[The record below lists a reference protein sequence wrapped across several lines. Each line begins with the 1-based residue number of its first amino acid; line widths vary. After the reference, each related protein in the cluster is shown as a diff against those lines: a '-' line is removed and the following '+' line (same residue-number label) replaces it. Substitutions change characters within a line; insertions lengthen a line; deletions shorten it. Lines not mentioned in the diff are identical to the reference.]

1 MNFHQ
6 PFGWCKIFALIA
18 LILRSR
24 GVVIHLVR
32 VILLRSFL
40 RRRFSFEELAQQVA
54 DHWSRYG
61 APMGHFAGSAFV
73 ERRESV
79 FGSVRWGKSGEP
91 GSGALLLFRSPLR
104 SSGFT
109 GHLDVLNFSSAA
121 WS

>member
-32 VILLRSFL
+32 IILLRSFL
-40 RRRFSFEELAQQVA
+40 RRRFSFEKLAQQVA

-61 APMGHFAGSAFV
+61 SPMRHFARSAFV

-79 FGSVRWGKSGEP
+79 LGSCVRWGKSGEP
-91 GSGALLLFRSPLR
+91 GSGSFLLFRSPLR
-104 SSGFT
+104 GSGFT
-109 GHLDVLNFSSAA
+109 GHLDVL
-121 WS
+121 